1 MKQELINK
9 INPNCLLPF
18 SYMVLWIDNLTFL
31 NDSNGALKLEVKNKI
46 RSDGRLE
53 QDGWDILIHNVVF
66 EDFAPVNGN
75 TILNW
80 IMLQGAPT
88 CNQLKIIIQSL
99 KLGGLAQLYVE
110 YPVLDILEIDMKT
123 KPLSYDRRGNITN
136 NGGKTLN
143 YYTGQGIAYGK
154 IEDGGGI
161 LPDNPDGPNLESVK
175 YHVRFLTLYIKNFEY
190 IKDCNPYLVIER
202 YSGASNGKNRKSGWK
217 RDKVLNQL
225 NARYPLWGGGSRL
238 ITYTDGYRPNNIP
251 ITSAQQD
258 FDIFAEN
265 YIKIGSMDSYTP
277 QGVGMNYDRNV
288 RRQNN
293 GLSAK
298 VSLRLRIGIKSGG
311 REFLSKPLLNFTIFA
326 QQLSGGSNE
335 PVFVGF
341 SKL

>member
-143 YYTGQGIAYGK
+143 YYTGQGIA
-154 IEDGGGI
+154 D
-161 LPDNPDGPNLESVK
+161 DPNLESVK
-175 YHVRFLTLYIKNFEY
+175 YHIRFLTLYIKNFEY

-217 RDKVLNQL
+217 RDKVLNKL
-225 NARYPLWGGGSRL
+225 NDRYPLWGGGSRQ

-251 ITSAQQD
+251 ITSEQQD

-265 YIKIGSMDSYTP
+265 YIKIGSMDDYTP

-288 RRQNN
+288 KRLGYQA
-293 GLSAK
+293 SAK
-298 VSLRLRIGIKSGG
+298 VSLRLKIGIKSGG

-326 QQLSGGSNE
+326 QQLANE
-335 PVFVGF
+335 ETVFVGF

>member
-9 INPNCLLPF
+9 IGPNCLLPF
-18 SYMVLWIDNLTFL
+18 SFMIIWIDNLVFN
-31 NDSNGALKLEVKNKI
+31 NDPNGALKLEVKNRV
-46 RSDGRLE
+46 RSDGRME
-53 QDGWDILIHNVVF
+53 QEGWNILIHNVAF
-66 EDFAPVNGN
+66 EQNSPVNGN
-75 TILNW
+75 VILNW
-80 IMLQGAPT
+80 IYMQGSPT

-99 KLGGLAQLYVE
+99 KLGTLSQLFVE
-110 YPVLDILEIDMKT
+110 YPVLDILEINMKT
-123 KPLSYDRRGNITN
+123 KPLSYDERGIITS

-143 YYTGQGIAYGK
+143 YYTRQGISYGK
-154 IEDGGGI
+154 QIEDRSGI
-161 LPDNPDGPNLESVK
+161 ISDNPDDPNFESVK

-217 RDKVLNQL
+217 RDKVLNKL
-225 NARYPLWGGGSRL
+225 NDRYPLWGGGSRQ

-251 ITSAQQD
+251 ITSEQQD

-265 YIKIGSMDSYTP
+265 YIKIGSMDDYTP

-288 RRQNN
+288 KRLGNQA
-293 GLSAK
+293 SAK
-298 VSLRLRIGIKSGG
+298 VSLRLKIGIKSGG

-326 QQLSGGSNE
+326 QQLANE
-335 PVFVGF
+335 KTVFVGF